1 MNIAFKEETL
11 KLFDFNQVKLLIENA
26 ARTKGSKLLAKS
38 ILPTHRKN
46 AAELLQQTAELHS
59 TVINKSPFPDTF
71 FEDFE
76 TESNLLFIE
85 GSVLIEKQFLSIK
98 AAAEISLHI
107 VKFLKDRAELFPAL
121 YLLFVDC
128 LPCRELIKAID
139 VIIDE
144 QATVRS
150 SASKELAHIRQ
161 ELDGKRRE
169 VDRKFRNYIT
179 HLKKQGWLRDSEES
193 FYNGRRV
200 LSVVAEH
207 KRDVKGIIHG
217 SSETGRTAFIEPIDN
232 VELNN
237 DIIELEQE
245 EKREVFRVLKQLTQE
260 IRTHKELIK
269 NYYIALTHLDFTRA
283 KALVAIDMNAC
294 LPKLNTQST
303 IKLVKAYHPL
313 LYLQNKNFNKNTI
326 PLSVSL
332 DNKSRILVISGP
344 NAGGKSVSLKTI
356 GLLQIMLQSG
366 LLVSCATE
374 SEMCFFNDLFVD
386 IGDSQSIENELST
399 YSSRLVKT
407 KLFLEKCN
415 SRSLVLIDEFGT
427 GTDPELGGAMAETVL
442 EELNK
447 KQALGILTTHY
458 TNVKVRAEK
467 LAGVINGSMLFDVNS
482 LLPTYQLSV
491 GQPGSSYTFEV
502 AEKIGF
508 PKELIQQAKAKVS
521 DEKIK
526 LNQILVTIQKEK
538 NAITNQLNKLREKEK
553 QLAFER
559 EMYDDLALKLENKL
573 LSTTEKQTE
582 IGRLADMGK
591 KLKLLA
597 EEWENSKDKKGV
609 IQKFVNTVTAEKK
622 LKSAENTAEKREK
635 RKQKAIQQVL
645 LTICVGAQ
653 VRLINTKLVGEV
665 IEVKK
670 TTAKV
675 IFEDKMSTVSLE
687 NLQVIS

>member
-1 MNIAFKEETL
+1 MEIAFKEDTL
-11 KLFDFNQVKLLIENA
+11 KLFDFNQVKLLVENY
-26 ARTKGSKLLAKS
+26 ARTKGSKQLAKS
-38 ILPTHRKN
+38 IFPVHRN
-46 AAELLQQTAELHS
+46 SAYELLQQTAELHS
-59 TVINKSPFPDTF
+59 VLLNKNPFPDTL

-76 TESNLLFIE
+76 AEANLLFIQ
-85 GSVLIEKQFLSIK
+85 GSVLTEKQFISIK
-98 AAAEISLHI
+98 AAAEISSHI
-107 VKFLKDRAELFPAL
+107 TKYLKDREELFPAL
-121 YLLFVDC
+121 HLLFSTC
-128 LPCRELIKAID
+128 LPCPQLIKAID

-144 QATVRS
+144 QGSVRS
-150 SASKELAHIRQ
+150 SASKELANIRHD
-161 ELDGKRRE
+161 LDSKRRE
-169 VDRKFRNYIT
+169 VDRKFRNYIN

-245 EKREVFRVLKQLTQE
+245 EKREVFRILKQLTQD
-260 IRTHKELIK
+260 IREHKDLIK
-269 NYYIALTHLDFTRA
+269 NYYVALTHLDFTRA
-283 KALVAIDMNAC
+283 KALVAIDLNAC
-294 LPKLNTQST
+294 LPKINKQST

-313 LYLQNKNFNKNTI
+313 LYLQNKTGNKSTM

-332 DNKSRILVISGP
+332 DKNNRILVISGP
-344 NAGGKSVSLKTI
+344 NAGGKSVALKTI

-366 LLVSCATE
+366 LLVSCMPE
-374 SEMCFFNDLFVD
+374 SEMCFFNELFVD

-407 KLFLEKCN
+407 KLFLEKSN
-415 SRSLVLIDEFGT
+415 ARSLVLIDEFGT

-467 LAGVINGSMLFDVNS
+467 LAGVINGSMLFDVNT

-559 EMYDDLALKLENKL
+559 EKYDELAVRLENKL

-582 IGRLADMGK
+582 IGRLADMGR

-597 EEWENSKDKKGV
+597 EEWESSKDKKAV

-622 LKSAENTAEKREK
+622 LKEKENTAEKREK
-635 RKQKAIQQVL
+635 RKQKAIEQVL
-645 LTICVGAQ
+645 SKISVGVQ
-653 VRLINTKLVGEV
+653 VRLVNTKLEGEV

-670 TTAKV
+670 TNAKV
-675 IFEDKMSTVSLE
+675 IFGDKISTVSLE
-687 NLQVIS
+687 NLQVL